1 MFQPVSYFLYRKVT
15 VQNKLLYQW
24 IQATEIKKKY
34 NLSFIQLRISPI
46 VYVLPQAETMV
57 VNGQIK
63 INAAYTR
70 AYSNTLFRY

>member
-34 NLSFIQLRISPI
+34 NLSFIQLRISDSVCI
-46 VYVLPQAETMV
+46 ATGGNYGCKWTDKDKCSVYKGVQ
-57 VNGQIK
+57 
-63 INAAYTR
+63 
-70 AYSNTLFRY
+70 